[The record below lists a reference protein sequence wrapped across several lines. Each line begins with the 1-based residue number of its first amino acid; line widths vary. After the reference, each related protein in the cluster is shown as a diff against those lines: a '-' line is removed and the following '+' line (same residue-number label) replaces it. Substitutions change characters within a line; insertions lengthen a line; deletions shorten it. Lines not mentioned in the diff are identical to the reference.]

1 MMNIRTSI
9 LVVLIS
15 WAVSIANAGD
25 YIVPEGV
32 TVLTEEQLMT
42 QVIGNTYMGGKKW
55 VEYYE
60 PSTEGQ
66 REGRIKGKHRRTG
79 IYGGNWKING
89 SLMCWE
95 FDDPKIAVYNDC
107 FTTALNGDT
116 VTTYTIHGIVHT
128 DAAGTVT
135 LIPGNPDN
143 L

>member
-1 MMNIRTSI
+1 MMKIQTCI
-9 LVVLIS
+9 LVGLIS
-15 WAVSIANAGD
+15 WTTSIANAGD

-42 QVIGNTYMGGKKW
+42 QVIGNTYMGGKIW

-60 PSTEGQ
+60 PSTVGKM
-66 REGRIKGKHRRTG
+66 EGRIKGKQGRTKV
-79 IYGGNWKING
+79 YGGNWKING
-89 SLMCWE
+89 PLMCWE

-116 VTTYTIHGIVHT
+116 VNFYTIHGIVHT